1 MEGYQVRLLPVG
13 RSEIP
18 GPELFWMSGWQE
30 WYPLTFQVA
39 LIQGPGVV
47 ALVNTGPA
55 DDLDLLNERW
65 SQVLGE
71 RALMRRDEGERPLD
85 HLDRLGIA
93 PSQVTHVIL
102 TPLQLYTVGN
112 VLAFDEAQIC
122 IAERGWVHFH
132 TTHAHPHDDRATSI
146 PDDILVRLVTD
157 AWPRVRLLADED
169 ELAPG
174 LRTWWCGTHHRAS
187 IVVEADTPAGTVA
200 VSDAYFYL
208 DNIEQ
213 DHPMGIT
220 ENLYEAMATYRR
232 VREQGLVPVPLYD
245 PGNSGRFPGG
255 KVA

>member
-39 LIQGPGVV
+39 LVQGPGVV
-47 ALVNTGPA
+47 ALVNTGPD
-55 DDLDLLNERW
+55 DDLDPLNERW
-65 SQVLGE
+65 TQVLGE
-71 RALMRRDEGERPLD
+71 RAVMRRDEGERLLD
-85 HLDRLGIA
+85 HLHRLGIA
-93 PSQVTHVIL
+93 PSQVTHVFL

-112 VLAFDEAQIC
+112 VLAFDRAQIC

-132 TTHAHPHDDRATSI
+132 TTHEHPHDDRATSI
-146 PDDILVRLVTD
+146 PDDILVPLVTD

-174 LRTWWCGTHHRAS
+174 LRTWWAGTHHRAS
-187 IVVEADTPAGTVA
+187 IVVEADTPAGTLA
-200 VSDAYFYL
+200 ISDAYFYL
-208 DNIEQ
+208 DNVEQ

-245 PGNSGRFPGG
+245 PGNLDRFPGG